1 MRTLTDPFNYSTS
14 CRKAQLSVQ
23 RCTTYIL
30 QQAHLFNNK
39 ALHNLSILYVIC
51 AQVGWPEINAGLGQ
65 AAIALMMVAAAM
77 KIRFTR

>member
-1 MRTLTDPFNYSTS
+1 MHFTIYRYYMP
-14 CRKAQLSVQ
+14 
-23 RCTTYIL
+23 
-30 QQAHLFNNK
+30 
-39 ALHNLSILYVIC
+39 